1 MPAAPRADRA
11 HGSLSGRFRRMVNSP
26 ARGVPCLGERPAILR
41 AEVRDGRPVAG
52 TRQTARCRPSSAG
65 ALVARSGRV
74 CRLRPPG
81 RWSGLL
87 FGSAA
92 VATGASAWWYR
103 RFLGDYA
110 RSLAVATHGSLEVT
124 VNQLVVRHT
133 GVLSGSV
140 AIPWASVRAVCVDH
154 GSRPAH
160 AGPGASGQPGS
171 RFPLRPA
178 DDEAGK
184 DDEEGGS
191 SGQGPTAL
199 FTCEKLGRKQT
210 GTRIP
215 LLSAAPVVPNVLV
228 LVDPAVELAW
238 HYPFVASPFNPP
250 RGIDGPPGH
259 GRTPARPRPSL
270 QPWPT
275 RLLLPPRSPRTFRC
289 ATPSRQ
295 TRPIWPPTASRTE
308 DPRIPISRS
317 CFRCRSTPDTTGV
330 SRPPKRA

>member
-1 MPAAPRADRA
+1 MFHVSVSDP
-11 HGSLSGRFRRMVNSP
+11 
-26 ARGVPCLGERPAILR
+26 
-41 AEVRDGRPVAG
+41 
-52 TRQTARCRPSSAG
+52 PSSAPRFATVG
-65 ALVARSGRV
+65 PSPGRGRRRAVVQALRALSWLVPVACAGFA
-74 CRLRPPG
+74 LQG

-184 DDEEGGS
+184 DDDNGDDEEGGS

-250 RGIDGPPGH
+250 RGD
-259 GRTPARPRPSL
+259 RWPARPWPDPS
-270 QPWPT
+270 
-275 RLLLPPRSPRTFRC
+275 
-289 ATPSRQ
+289 ATP
-295 TRPIWPPTASRTE
+295 AFFAALA
-308 DPRIPISRS
+308 DPAALAAALAAHVPVRDPEPADKAYLAAHGLS
-317 CFRCRSTPDTTGV
+317 D
-330 SRPPKRA
+330 